1 MIKANDALTV
11 RFLGRRS
18 TRHEDAA
25 ALLTTLLRRHL
36 IPEQHAGRRKAL
48 AEALREKS
56 EFDYGGAE
64 VGREEAERR
73 VRRAERFLEAV
84 REILAAPGATRA
96 A

>member
-25 ALLTTLLRRHL
+25 ALLATLLRRHM
-36 IPEQHAGRRKAL
+36 IPEKHAGRRKAL

-64 VGREEAERR
+64 AGREETERR
-73 VRRAERFLEAV
+73 VRRAGRFLEAV
-84 REILAAPGATRA
+84 REILAAPGPARDA
-96 A
+96 